1 MNVKRHAVFAAT
13 VAGLLAATAA
23 AQAQR
28 AKDTVRIAQAQTIGS
43 LDAYMDPRPEV
54 YFLSDAV
61 FDTLIAYDAS
71 RKDFAPL
78 LAKSWKRIDNRTLEF
93 ELRDDVKWH
102 DGKPFSAD
110 DVVYTISWLTN
121 PETKL
126 RFANYYAWIQKI
138 EKTGPN
144 TIRITADKP
153 TPYDLAMLASANV
166 LPVFPKHIHEAM
178 KDKLEFGR
186 APVGTGPYR
195 VVSLDINKG
204 LALTK
209 ADAYPQANSAKSAGK
224 IKNINV
230 VAIPDSGTRGAEMIV
245 GNIDLMRDT
254 PIDMAENLAS
264 MPNLTST
271 VTSPNGSSYML
282 IDAKGRSGRKELQ
295 DARVRRAIMMA
306 VNPPELTSMVV
317 GKAANDIPRPDAM
330 CSRAQLGCDY
340 SAQLPPFDLAGARK
354 LLAEAGYPNG
364 FDTEITA
371 PSAHSGRLG
380 EIISGRL
387 REIGI
392 RAKID
397 TLTFAAYRDK
407 QRLGKIEILVN
418 GWGGGG
424 VADVQAT
431 LDFFFSPGPT
441 DYFGVPRLTE
451 LAKLSAAEMD
461 DGKRRAL
468 VKELFD
474 TVTNIAYMV
483 PITAQPAYWVHSK
496 DIALSGDV
504 TFSAWGLQSHQIGWK

>member
-1 MNVKRHAVFAAT
+1 MTMKKAAL
-13 VAGLLAATAA
+13 AGALCALLTGSAY
-23 AQAQR
+23 AQK

-61 FDTLIAYDAS
+61 FDTLITYDAAA
-71 RKDFAPL
+71 KGFAPL
-78 LAKSWKRIDNRTLEF
+78 LAKSWKWTDERTLDI
-93 ELRDDVKWH
+93 ELRDDVTWH
-102 DGKPFSAD
+102 DGKPFTAD
-110 DVVYTISWLTN
+110 DVVYTVSWLTH

-126 RFANYYAWIQKI
+126 RFANYYSWIAKV
-138 EKTGPN
+138 EKTGAHAV
-144 TIRITADKP
+144 RLTADKP
-153 TPYDLAMLASANV
+153 TPSALAMLASANV
-166 LPVFPKHIHEAM
+166 MPIFPKHIHENM

-186 APVGTGPYR
+186 APVGTGPFR
-195 VVSLDINKG
+195 VLSLDINKG
-204 LALTK
+204 LALTRAEK
-209 ADAYPQANSAKSAGK
+209 YPQANAAKTAGK
-224 IKNINV
+224 VKNINV
-230 VAIPDSGTRGAEMIV
+230 IAIPDSGTRGAEMMV

-264 MPNLTST
+264 QPNLAST
-271 VTSPNGSSYML
+271 VTSPLGSSYML

-295 DARVRRAIMMA
+295 DPRVRRAIMMT
-306 VNPPELTSMVV
+306 VNSPDLTSMVV
-317 GKAANDIPRPDAM
+317 GVKAAKDIARPAAM
-330 CSRAQLGCDY
+330 CNRAQLGCDY
-340 SAQLPPFDLAGARK
+340 SATLPPFDLAGAKK

-364 FDTEITA
+364 FETEITA

-380 EIISGRL
+380 EIIAGRL

-451 LAKLSAAEMD
+451 LAKQSAGEMD
-461 DGKRRAL
+461 DAKRRAL
-468 VKELFD
+468 VKEIFD
-474 TVTNIAYMV
+474 TITNIAYMV
-483 PITAQPAYWVHSK
+483 PITAQPAFWVHSK
-496 DIALSGDV
+496 DVALSGDV
-504 TFSAWGLQSHQIGWK
+504 TFSAWGLQAHQISWK